1 MDKNITETP
10 IHVVDFEGSLT
21 SGVLEWGVVSI
32 IGNSITK
39 TQSRLCG
46 NRSVLSEKEVQQHGI
61 SEALVKDLEPFEA
74 DWDLFAGLRQSGP
87 LCAHHAIIENG
98 FLRKTWAY
106 PRASRDFLAKDPYK
120 TVADWGPWLDTLQI
134 YRRLYPGLESYQ
146 LDHLVKVFEIRDK
159 LESLAKSHCPQ
170 GRGRFH
176 CALFDAL
183 ASALLIMRLFEQKE
197 LVDLSLYQ
205 LFIFSSNSSAQFKDR
220 SQQELL

>member
-1 MDKNITETP
+1 MENNITDTT

-32 IGNSITK
+32 IGNSISN

-46 NRSVLSEKEVQQHGI
+46 KRSAISEKEVQQHGI
-61 SEALVKDLEPFEA
+61 SEELIQDLEPFEA
-74 DWDLFAGLRQSGP
+74 DWDLFADLRQSGP

-98 FLRKTWAY
+98 FLRNTWAY
-106 PRASRDFLAKDPYK
+106 PRASRDFLATDPNK

-134 YRRLYPGLESYQ
+134 YRRLYPGIESYQ
-146 LDHLVKVFEIRDK
+146 LDHLVKKFGLNSRLK
-159 LESLAKSHCPQ
+159 SLAEIHCPR

-176 CALFDAL
+176 CALYDAL
-183 ASALLIMRLFEQKE
+183 ATALLVIRLFEQE
-197 LVDLSLYQ
+197 EFVDLSLYQ
-205 LFIFSSNSSAQFKDR
+205 LFIFSSNSSAQLKDR